1 LTAEHLLFCHPCLPC
16 LLSKLFNLAIQS
28 GKVPHSFGLSY
39 TIPLIKGSN
48 LITSKSLTVSDFRG
62 ISISPVLSKVFENCI
77 LNKYNKFLL
86 TSDNQFGFKKASSCS
101 HAIYSVRQVVDS
113 LTQSGSTVNLCA
125 LDMSKAF
132 DKMSHEGLFL
142 KLMDRLVPV
151 CLLNVLEH
159 WFNICITCVRWG
171 SCYSNFFTLACGV
184 RQGGVLSPHLFNVY
198 IDEIV
203 NSVAKSNA
211 SISFNFICMSIF
223 LYADD
228 ILLISPS
235 VSLLQKLV
243 NIVENDLLQLDMSI
257 NPKKSVCFR
266 VGQRFEVKCANIL
279 LSNGSTIPIAQCR
292 YLGVY
297 FQAARYFKCVFD
309 ESKKSWFRSFNAIY
323 GKVGRFASLEVV
335 FQLLISKCLPVFTY
349 GLNACP
355 INSSDRK
362 SLDFALFRTVAKIEL
377 LLKS

>member
-1 LTAEHLLFCHPCLPC
+1 
-16 LLSKLFNLAIQS
+16 
-28 GKVPHSFGLSY
+28 
-39 TIPLIKGSN
+39 
-48 LITSKSLTVSDFRG
+48 
-62 ISISPVLSKVFENCI
+62 
-77 LNKYNKFLL
+77 
-86 TSDNQFGFKKASSCS
+86 
-101 HAIYSVRQVVDS
+101 
-113 LTQSGSTVNLCA
+113 
-125 LDMSKAF
+125 MSKAF

-171 SCYSNFFTLACGV
+171 SSYSNFFRLACGV
-184 RQGGVLSPHLFNVY
+184 RQGGVLSPHLFSVY
-198 IDEIV
+198 IDDIV
-203 NSVAKSNA
+203 NSVAKSKS
-211 SISFNFICMSIF
+211 SISFNFVCMSIF

-235 VSLLQKLV
+235 VSLLQNLV

-266 VGQRFEVKCANIL
+266 VGLRFEAKCANIL
-279 LSNGSTIPIAQCR
+279 LSNGSMIPWVSQCR

-297 FQAARYFKCVFD
+297 FQSARYFKCVFD

-323 GKVGRFASLEVV
+323 GKVGRCASLEVV
-335 FQLLISKCLPVFTY
+335 FQLLISKCLPIFTY

-362 SLDFALFRTVAKIEL
+362 SLDFVIFRTVAKILGTFDSTIIADCRNAFGLYNIVETINKLKIRFLMRYSASENIICRVFACIATSEL
-377 LLKS
+377 TSLRLQQSLSLVN